1 METEAEMEVR
11 RPQAE
16 QRPGAAG
23 SGKDG
28 RKARRA
34 FGGRPALLTPSFQTP
49 ASQLSESKY
58 SF

>member
-16 QRPGAAG
+16 QRPRAAG

-28 RKARRA
+28 RKPRA